1 MTRIL
6 STFPLLKCVSFSSQ
20 THVKLVGR
28 KFPYSNF
35 KNVRGL
41 KINLKS
47 YYFTCLLLS
56 AVYLPSP
63 LENRKSKI
71 DLSLQIGKCIFSK
84 TGFYFEIGTSSVT
97 ILPAFVHNNIE
108 SSQML
113 CWVYIYSRAIEITYF
128 FFLFMPTYACYYIF
142 YITLNTKHWCVITKT
157 VLHIWFRN
165 QKQQNFLLVSLLSCL
180 NNIVCKY
187 HSIPFISSIHFPT
200 QLSYC
205 VIPKWTTTFA
215 YFVNFSAFLLKN
227 NFWNCARRRSISRL
241 ISSYVLCIEYC

>member
-1 MTRIL
+1 MSRFLHTVPL
-6 STFPLLKCVSFSSQ
+6 SKYFQFSSQ

-47 YYFTCLLLS
+47 YYFICLLLS

-63 LENRKSKI
+63 LENPKSKI

-113 CWVYIYSRAIEITYF
+113 C
-128 FFLFMPTYACYYIF
+128 
-142 YITLNTKHWCVITKT
+142 
-157 VLHIWFRN
+157 
-165 QKQQNFLLVSLLSCL
+165 
-180 NNIVCKY
+180 
-187 HSIPFISSIHFPT
+187 
-200 QLSYC
+200 
-205 VIPKWTTTFA
+205 
-215 YFVNFSAFLLKN
+215 
-227 NFWNCARRRSISRL
+227 
-241 ISSYVLCIEYC
+241 